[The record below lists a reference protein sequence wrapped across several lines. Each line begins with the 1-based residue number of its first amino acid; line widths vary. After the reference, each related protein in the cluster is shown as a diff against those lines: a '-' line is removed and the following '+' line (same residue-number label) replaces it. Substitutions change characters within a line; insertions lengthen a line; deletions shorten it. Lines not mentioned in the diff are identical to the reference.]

1 MSPPP
6 ALLDDVAVRE
16 EWFIIIIMVGKADV
30 GKGGRSGGGG
40 EGS

>member
-16 EWFIIIIMVGKADV
+16 EWFIIIMVGKADV
-30 GKGGRSGGGG
+30 GKGGKSGGG